1 MPAPDSNPLAGS
13 DGAVKQAAAP
23 SLADV
28 VRLAEISAAASQA
41 FSQLLDSTI
50 VREMRDIAVHLA
62 ATKREIGKLQANDI
76 KNVRIPAAGNEL
88 KAVTR
93 STEAATNTILACA
106 EAVMAADASDPAR
119 YKALVDEKM
128 LQIFEACAFQ
138 DTAGQRVGKV
148 VETLQHIEARVASFA
163 AAVRAQDTPGPA
175 NDVERER
182 AERRRRLHIHGPQD
196 GGAPPDGSDLKDGR
210 QAEIDKMFD

>member
-1 MPAPDSNPLAGS
+1 MPAPGSKPLADPDDS
-13 DGAVKQAAAP
+13 MKRPAAP

-50 VREMRDIAVHLA
+50 VREMRDIAAHIA
-62 ATKREIGKLQANDI
+62 ATKREIGRLQANDI
-76 KNVRIPAAGNEL
+76 KNVHIPAAGNEL
-88 KAVTR
+88 RAVTQ

-138 DTAGQRVGKV
+138 DTTGQRVGKV

-163 AAVRAQDTPGPA
+163 AAVRAKDTPGPA
-175 NDVERER
+175 SETERER
-182 AERRRRLHIHGPQD
+182 AERRRRFLIHGPQD
-196 GGAPPDGSDLKDGR
+196 GGAAKGGR
-210 QAEIDKMFD
+210 QTEIDKMFD

>member
-1 MPAPDSNPLAGS
+1 MPAFGSESLPDP
-13 DGAVKQAAAP
+13 DGPAQRASTP

-41 FSQLLDSTI
+41 FAQLLDTTV
-50 VREMRDIAVHLA
+50 VREMHDIAAHIA
-62 ATKREIGKLQANDI
+62 ATKREIGRLQANDI
-76 KNVRIPAAGNEL
+76 KNVHIPAAGHEL
-88 KAVTR
+88 KAVTK

-138 DTAGQRVGKV
+138 DATGQRVGKV
-148 VETLQHIEARVASFA
+148 VETLQHIETRVSSFA
-163 AAVRAQDTPGPA
+163 AAVRAHDTPGPA
-175 NDVERER
+175 SE
-182 AERRRRLHIHGPQD
+182 AERDNAARKSRLLIHGPQGD
-196 GGAPPDGSDLKDGR
+196 EVDNDR